1 MLALTAV
8 AFAVVADHGIL
19 AHIQRVDDAW
29 LRLMVSG
36 RSAPV
41 TVIAKF
47 FNLLGLVYVTLP
59 VRIAIAGY
67 LALRRRWWHMA
78 AFVAAVVL
86 SEVLIGTLKNAYDR
100 TRPPGSLVATSGA
113 SFPSG
118 HAIAA
123 SVTVVAAVI
132 ALVPAGPAP
141 GGVGRGRGGLL
152 GPDGGLASLP
162 RRPLAVR
169 CHRRDPARD
178 VLRAAGRGGGRR
190 APAALAGAPGGRGHG
205 SGPRARAGHGPAG
218 RPAMS
223 GHPVAVAME
232 TPAAVLP
239 VPAPGRRDPADRR
252 EHPAA
257 GIAGGLEGR
266 APLAARRGRARGGG
280 IGSGAASSVLT
291 GIVQVACVAAAALV
305 VAATLWHRRFRLL
318 LGLAAGA
325 AVAAGVAAGIVLL
338 LGGRHPAALTDNLAH
353 GSWLASAAFPGPA
366 LIAGAVAVIVAASPW
381 LSRPWRRAAWLTL
394 LLVVVVRLVT
404 GTVLPMELLLAF
416 ATGLTVGAAVLVVF
430 GVPDRRMGAGEIAE
444 ALRSAGLPAESVRPA
459 DVASKGSRPFAAAG
473 ADGQRWFIKALGS
486 DQRDADLLYR
496 AYRAVRLRNVGDTRP
511 ARRCSRRSSI
521 RPWSASWPNGPGSS
535 CPASERVIKA
545 GDDTALLV
553 MDWVDGS
560 PLEQLPAGQ
569 ITDDLL
575 VRLWADVDKLHKAGI
590 AHRSLR
596 AANVMVGQDGQPVI
610 VDFSF
615 SELSATRR
623 QMDLDVAE
631 LLASLAALVGEDRAV
646 SAAVKVL
653 GAEGVAPAVPL
664 LQPLALSA
672 GTRRAVARQ
681 DGLLTRTRSAAAA
694 ASGLATPELV
704 RVQRVR
710 PRTLLTIAAL
720 AGAYYILLPQ
730 LAKVGNPWPA
740 LESAQWA
747 WVLVAIAFSALT
759 YLASAI
765 GLLGGVSVRVPFWPT
780 VLTQGASSFVNR
792 VSPSNVGGMALNV
805 RFLQKAGVEPS
816 AGVAAVGVN
825 SLAGALVHGV
835 LLVIFFAWAGRG
847 GAGKAFKLPSSSTL
861 LAVLAVA
868 AAVIGIVIATRQGRR
883 FAARKLLPPLRSSL
897 ASLRKVA
904 RSPVRLTLLFGGSA
918 LVTLAYVG
926 GLVASVEAFG
936 GGASIAKIGA
946 VYMASAVVAA
956 FTPTP
961 GGVGGF
967 EAAAIAGLT
976 GIGISSGAAVSAVVI
991 YRLATYWLPV
1001 LPGWLSWRLL
1011 QRLDY
1016 V

>member
-1 MLALTAV
+1 
-8 AFAVVADHGIL
+8 
-19 AHIQRVDDAW
+19 
-29 LRLMVSG
+29 
-36 RSAPV
+36 
-41 TVIAKF
+41 
-47 FNLLGLVYVTLP
+47 
-59 VRIAIAGY
+59 
-67 LALRRRWWHMA
+67 
-78 AFVAAVVL
+78 
-86 SEVLIGTLKNAYDR
+86 
-100 TRPPGSLVATSGA
+100 
-113 SFPSG
+113 
-118 HAIAA
+118 
-123 SVTVVAAVI
+123 
-132 ALVPAGPAP
+132 
-141 GGVGRGRGGLL
+141 
-152 GPDGGLASLP
+152 
-162 RRPLAVR
+162 
-169 CHRRDPARD
+169 
-178 VLRAAGRGGGRR
+178 
-190 APAALAGAPGGRGHG
+190 
-205 SGPRARAGHGPAG
+205 
-218 RPAMS
+218 MS

-232 TPAAVLP
+232 RLVPSTRYRHPGDVIRLIAGSILLLVSLVASKVAARWLLGPDAAV
-239 VPAPGRRDPADRR
+239 G
-252 EHPAA
+252 
-257 GIAGGLEGR
+257 GIAFG
-266 APLAARRGRARGGG
+266 P
-280 IGSGAASSVLT
+280 ASDVLT

-305 VAATLWHRRFRLL
+305 VAATLRHRRFRLL

-325 AVAAGVAAGIVLL
+325 AVAAGVAAGILLL
-338 LGGRHPAALTDNLAH
+338 LGDRHPAALTGNLAH
-353 GSWLASAAFPGPA
+353 GSWLASAAFPEPA

-430 GVPDRRMGAGEIAE
+430 GVPDRRIGADEIAE
-444 ALRSAGLPAESVRPA
+444 ALRAAGLPAESVRRA
-459 DVASKGSRPFAAAG
+459 DVTSKGSRPFDAAG

-511 ARRCSRRSSI
+511 ALSLFQAVEHQALVGVMAERAGVLVPSV
-521 RPWSASWPNGPGSS
+521 
-535 CPASERVIKA
+535 ERVIKA

-560 PLEQLPAGQ
+560 PLEQLPVDQ

-575 VRLWADVDKLHKAGI
+575 VRLRADVDKLHKAGI

-596 AANVMVGQDGQPVI
+596 AANVIVGQDGRPVI
-610 VDFSF
+610 ADFSF

-631 LLASLAALVGEDRAV
+631 LLASLATLVGEDRTVAT
-646 SAAVKVL
+646 AVKVL
-653 GAEGVAPAVPL
+653 GADGVAPAVPL

-672 GTRRAVARQ
+672 GTRRAVKQQ

-694 ASGLATPELV
+694 ASGLASPELV

-710 PRTLLTIAAL
+710 PRHLLAIAAL
-720 AGAYYILLPQ
+720 VGVFYILLPE
-730 LAKVGNPWPA
+730 LAKVGNPLPA

-780 VLTQGASSFVNR
+780 VLTQGASSYVNR

-805 RFLQKAGVEPS
+805 RFLQKAGVEPA

-825 SLAGALVHGV
+825 SLAGALVHLV

-847 GAGKAFKLPSSSTL
+847 GAGQAFKLPSSSTL
-861 LAVLAVA
+861 LAVLAVVGA
-868 AAVIGIVIATRQGRR
+868 IIGIVIATRQGRN
-883 FAARKLLPPLRSSL
+883 FAARKVLPSLRSSL
-897 ASLRKVA
+897 ASLGRVA
-904 RSPVRLTLLFGGSA
+904 RSPVRLALLFGGSA

-926 GLVASVEAFG
+926 GMVASVEAFG

-946 VYMASAVVAA
+946 VYMAAAVVAA
-956 FTPTP
+956 ATPTP

-967 EAAAIAGLT
+967 ETAAIAGLT

-1001 LPGWLSWRLL
+1001 PPCWVSWRLL
-1011 QRLDY
+1011 QRLGY